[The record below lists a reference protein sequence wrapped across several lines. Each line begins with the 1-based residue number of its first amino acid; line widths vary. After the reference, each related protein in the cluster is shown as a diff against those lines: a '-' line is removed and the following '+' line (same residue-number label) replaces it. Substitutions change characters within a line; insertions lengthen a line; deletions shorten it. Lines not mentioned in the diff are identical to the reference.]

1 MHARNRTRLAAV
13 LIASILLAVVATSAA
28 AIDPANLNRITFVNK
43 TGYDIVYLF
52 FSPGDSDYW
61 GADLLGTTRT
71 LDDGEKVGF
80 YIHHPDATNA
90 FDFLAIDEDGDAYII
105 WDYEITDGDSAVI
118 EVTLED
124 LEGGYDLPA
133 LATVDLINDTGYDIW
148 FAFFSPGDSRV
159 WGIDMLDDET
169 ILEPDETLSLL
180 VPVTD
185 TATRYDFHGVDVDE
199 DAYEFWVELSDAQS
213 EYTYA
218 IEFSD
223 LVD

>member
-1 MHARNRTRLAAV
+1 MNHRNRVRFSAAACAAI
-13 LIASILLAVVATSAA
+13 LLLAVTTGAA
-28 AIDPANLNRITFVNK
+28 AIDPANLNRITFVNN

-61 GADLLGTTRT
+61 GADILGTTRT

-80 YIHHPDATNA
+80 YIHYPDSTNA

-105 WDYEITDGDSAVI
+105 WDYEITDGDAAVI
-118 EVTLED
+118 EVTLDD

-133 LATVDLINDTGYDIW
+133 LATVNLINETGYDIW
-148 FAFFSPGDSRV
+148 YVFFSPGDSRM

-169 ILEPDETLSLL
+169 ILESEEMLSLY

-185 TATRYDFHGVDVDE
+185 TATRYDFQGVDVDE
-199 DAYEFWVELSDAQS
+199 DAYEFWVELSNAQS

-223 LVD
+223 IVD

>member
-61 GADLLGTTRT
+61 GADILSTTRT

-80 YIHHPDATNA
+80 YIHYPDATNA

>member
-1 MHARNRTRLAAV
+1 MNRADRFRLITMLFAAL
-13 LIASILLAVVATSAA
+13 LITTVATAA
-28 AIDPANLNRITFVNK
+28 EAIDPANLNRVTFVNN
-43 TGYDIVYLF
+43 TGYDIAYLF

-61 GADLLGTTRT
+61 GADILGTTRT

-80 YIHHPDATNA
+80 YVHYPDTTNA

-105 WDYEITDGDSAVI
+105 WEYEITDGESAVI
-118 EVTLED
+118 EVTLAD

-133 LATVDLINDTGYDIW
+133 RATVSFVNETGYDIW
-148 FAFFSPGDSRV
+148 YVFFSPGDSKM

-169 ILEPDETLSLL
+169 ILEPEETLSLY

-185 TATRYDFHGVDVDE
+185 VATRYDFHGVDADE
-199 DAYEFWVELSDAQS
+199 DAYEFWVELSDARS

-223 LVD
+223 IVD